1 MKYNCVCVFVYMQY
15 PSLSLILIFS
25 DPPSFLSPEAETL
38 DIGVGDEITLNCTA
52 TGSPSPVYS
61 WQSSDPKE
69 KMEDQPVF
77 TSSSLLPGTYT
88 CISSNKIGKKSKQ
101 FIIKTKS

>member
-1 MKYNCVCVFVYMQY
+1 MQY